1 MYKVDAVKG
10 AVWSSRTS
18 TILAKCA
25 EIFQTLNVCDETNLV
40 TWHHVAVGREQERG
54 LLLRVMLK
62 TAYMSMHIIIP
73 LCTFLQSALSED
85 EGAYYESVR
94 QHRS

>member
-1 MYKVDAVKG
+1 
-10 AVWSSRTS
+10 
-18 TILAKCA
+18 
-25 EIFQTLNVCDETNLV
+25 
-40 TWHHVAVGREQERG
+40 
-54 LLLRVMLK
+54 MLK
-62 TAYMSMHIIIP
+62 TAYLLMHIIIS